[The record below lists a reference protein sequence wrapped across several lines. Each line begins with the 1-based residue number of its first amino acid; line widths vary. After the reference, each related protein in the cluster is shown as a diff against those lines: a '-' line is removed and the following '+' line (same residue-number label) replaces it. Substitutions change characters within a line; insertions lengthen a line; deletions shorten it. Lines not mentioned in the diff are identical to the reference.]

1 MVYGLGGP
9 GRQEHPSLKG
19 VNDMTSV
26 TDVPADRLIPVVA
39 AKLQNME
46 SIKPPEWASYVKT
59 GVHRE
64 KAPADPDWWY
74 TRAASILRKVYL
86 HAPVGVSHLGGIYG
100 GSVDRGAAPN
110 AARKGSRSIIRKA
123 FAQLESSG
131 LLKNTEKKG
140 RELTPAGQR
149 LLDAS
154 AHEVL
159 LELVKDN
166 PEMGKY

>member
-1 MVYGLGGP
+1 
-9 GRQEHPSLKG
+9 
-19 VNDMTSV
+19 MTSV
-26 TDVPADRLIPVVA
+26 TDVPADRLISVVA
-39 AKLQNME
+39 GKLRNMDG
-46 SIKPPEWASYVKT
+46 IDPPEWTSYVKT
-59 GVHRE
+59 GVHKE
-64 KAPADPDWWY
+64 KAPVDTDWWY
-74 TRAASILRKVYL
+74 IRTAAILRKVYL
-86 HAPVGVSHLGGIYG
+86 HAPVGVSHMGGLYG
-100 GSVDRGAAPN
+100 GAVDRGSAPN

-123 FAQLESSG
+123 FTQLESSG

-140 RELTPAGQR
+140 RELTPAGQK